1 MDRDVAKLS
10 LSATYRSGR
19 ELADLVPFIKEHC
32 DKEDCGWTSIA
43 IATVLH
49 DLDSTIRR
57 PIYQEHPDLER
68 EIEDRVERFGRTF

>member
-1 MDRDVAKLS
+1 MDRDLANMILN
-10 LSATYRSGR
+10 ATHSSER
-19 ELADLVPFIKEHC
+19 ELANLVPFIKEHC
-32 DKEDCGWTSIA
+32 DKDDYDRMSIA

>member
-1 MDRDVAKLS
+1 VDRDVATMILT
-10 LSATYRSGR
+10 ATHRSGR

-32 DKEDCGWTSIA
+32 DKEEYERISIA

-49 DLDSTIRR
+49 DLDATIQQ
-57 PIYQEHPDLER
+57 PIYQEHPDVER